1 MRYGL
6 AILIVAFLAVVTVAV
21 VVGGN
26 DSDSGS
32 SAPKVTKAV
41 DYENDDDAALAWTQQ
56 GKLVGE
62 DQRQAIRITITR
74 NKRQVEVL
82 SGYPERVERSTEF
95 ANSPEGFAAFTRALD
110 NAGFGRERTVTQSD
124 ERGMCPGG
132 NRFIYEVKDAGQQIM
147 RTWSDNCNRSN
158 GTFGG
163 GSTAGQ
169 IGGLFKNQ
177 ITDYSDF
184 ISGVQL

>member
-6 AILIVAFLAVVTVAV
+6 AIIIVAFLAVVTVAV

-26 DSDSGS
+26 DSGSGS
-32 SAPKVTKAV
+32 SSAKVTKV
-41 DYENDDDAALAWTQQ
+41 VNYENDDDAAVSWTQQ
-56 GKLVGE
+56 GRLVGE
-62 DQRQAIRITITR
+62 DQRQAIRVTITR

-95 ANSPEGFAAFTRALD
+95 ANSPEGFSAFTRALD
-110 NAGFGRERTVTQSD
+110 NAGFGKERTVIQPD
-124 ERGMCPGG
+124 ERGVCPTG

-147 RTWSDNCNRSN
+147 RTWSDSCNTAN

-163 GSTAGQ
+163 GRTAAQ
-169 IGGLFKNQ
+169 IGGLFKSQ
-177 ITDYSDF
+177 ITDYSKF
-184 ISGVQL
+184 ISGVRL